1 MKYLILIGLI
11 IVVVLEYAVIKIGKD
26 ADEEAER
33 MYEEWK
39 EKHERETGAD
49 DIQ

>member
-26 ADEEAER
+26 ADEDAER
-33 MYEEWK
+33 TYEEWK
-39 EKHERETGAD
+39 EKHDRTDGRD
-49 DIQ
+49 DIS